1 LVLLCTLLYGLFF
14 VGLATLNGGVIALA
28 IPLAIFLGATL
39 LVAPR
44 EIKLTLVRTLSEERV
59 YTGTPVVVH
68 LAIANEGA
76 RLEEIRVEDLVPAS
90 LDVVDGDPRALVTLG
105 AGETLKVRYTVKGER
120 GQYDFSGVHVSAG
133 DHLGLYR
140 RQVALDAFAQLT
152 VLPDVVKPKRV
163 PIRPPRTRA
172 YAGPIPARQGGSGV
186 EFFGVREYQMG
197 DPQRWINW
205 RASARH
211 PRSLFTNEFEQERV
225 ADVGLILDARQQTQ
239 VQSGD
244 GRGTLHSLFEHSVRA
259 TASLADTFLGEGN
272 HVGLLVYGLW
282 LDWTAPGYGKVQRER
297 ILNALARA
305 EIGESTVF
313 DSLDYIPTR
322 FFPSGSQLVLISPLC
337 ADDLR
342 MLVRLRMR
350 GYAVLVISPDP
361 VAFEMQG
368 ALAQSAAALRT
379 AREVALAAKI
389 ARVERGLLL
398 RQIKQAGIRVVD
410 WDVTSPIDQAIHSS
424 LGRMPYWFRTVGWEE

>member
-1 LVLLCTLLYGLFF
+1 
-14 VGLATLNGGVIALA
+14 
-28 IPLAIFLGATL
+28 
-39 LVAPR
+39 
-44 EIKLTLVRTLSEERV
+44 
-59 YTGTPVVVH
+59 
-68 LAIANEGA
+68 
-76 RLEEIRVEDLVPAS
+76 
-90 LDVVDGDPRALVTLG
+90 
-105 AGETLKVRYTVKGER
+105 
-120 GQYDFSGVHVSAG
+120 
-133 DHLGLYR
+133 
-140 RQVALDAFAQLT
+140 LT
-152 VLPDVVKPKRV
+152 VLPEVSKPRRV

-197 DPQRWINW
+197 DPLRWINW
-205 RASARH
+205 RVSARH

-225 ADVGLILDARQQTQ
+225 ADVGLILDARQQTE
-239 VQSGD
+239 VQSGG
-244 GRGTLHSLFEHSVRA
+244 GRSTLHSLLEHSVRA

-305 EIGESTVF
+305 VIGESTVF

-350 GYAVLVISPDP
+350 GYELLVISPDP
-361 VAFEMQG
+361 VTFEMQAALG
-368 ALAQSAAALRT
+368 TTALGTTALAPKEGSA
-379 AREVALAAKI
+379 AREVALAARI
-389 ARVERGLLL
+389 ASVERGLLL